1 MWSRGDRCL
10 PTVLNM
16 STCVFTRLCS
26 VHTHVSH
33 AVRVL
38 WDGDRR
44 ACILKRLCLFVSTYI
59 SAGCEHSLGA
69 SEAEQ
74 AHFQP
79 TVLPRCLSA
88 ERWFSSSSIM
98 ARCKK
103 SKKAAPRSGHQHS
116 ITMAWRGGRKW
127 HCCDYSDHKSV
138 RLEPTY
144 ISSEYSWS
152 LKATRRGDKRKKL

>member
-1 MWSRGDRCL
+1 M
-10 PTVLNM
+10 
-16 STCVFTRLCS
+16 FTRLCS

-88 ERWFSSSSIM
+88 ER
-98 ARCKK
+98 
-103 SKKAAPRSGHQHS
+103 
-116 ITMAWRGGRKW
+116 
-127 HCCDYSDHKSV
+127 
-138 RLEPTY
+138 
-144 ISSEYSWS
+144 
-152 LKATRRGDKRKKL
+152 